1 MKRKYKEHVELINQQ
16 IKELVGIYRD
26 VIKHLDITESEFWI
40 WYTLVSVGGARTQ
53 QDICNMWSLPKQTV
67 NTVITRMR
75 LKKYAY
81 LEAVP
86 GSRNHKVVRLTD
98 EGMRYGE
105 ALVLPVTRMEA
116 KACEKISHDE
126 LSLVNEIFGKYIE
139 VIRGEF
145 NGNVKTERK
154 RRRDIK
160 SRNGEEI

>member
-1 MKRKYKEHVELINQQ
+1 MNQSSKAQVALINQQ
-16 IKELVGIYRD
+16 IKELIGVYRD
-26 VIKHLDITESEFWI
+26 ALRQLSVSESEFWI
-40 WYTLVSVGGARTQ
+40 WYTLVSVGGERTQ

-154 RRRDIK
+154 RRKDIK